1 MEREWGL
8 CGLPRTMEF
17 DSGVTGSITRVLLAP
32 CPSLLAQISA
42 SRCVRTDSGKGSFWL
57 INSTEEKAS
66 CGPQGT
72 AHYHLSSGHKW
83 SGG

>member
-1 MEREWGL
+1 MERAWGL

-17 DSGVTGSITRVLLAP
+17 DSGATGSITRALLAP
-32 CPSLLAQISA
+32 CPSLLPQISA
-42 SRCVRTDSGKGSFWL
+42 YRCVRTDSGKGRFRL
-57 INSTEEKAS
+57 VNSTEEKAS

-72 AHYHLSSGHKW
+72 AHCHLSSGHKW

>member
-1 MEREWGL
+1 MACQGPWSLTGVPL
-8 CGLPRTMEF
+8 DQLP
-17 DSGVTGSITRVLLAP
+17 GP
-32 CPSLLAQISA
+32 CRLPVPASFHKTSA
-42 SRCVRTDSGKGSFWL
+42 SRCVGTDSGKGRFRL